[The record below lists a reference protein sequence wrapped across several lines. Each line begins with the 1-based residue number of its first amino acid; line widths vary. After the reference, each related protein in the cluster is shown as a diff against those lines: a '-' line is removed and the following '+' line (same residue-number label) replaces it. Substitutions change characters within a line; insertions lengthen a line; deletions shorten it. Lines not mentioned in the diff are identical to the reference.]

1 MVNVKCEILNYNE
14 TNIQMVQSNAN
25 LIAFVIIECVYH
37 VGSLLIHTKCIQ
49 RHVGCLFVCLY
60 FILQVIFSLLI
71 KVQGLIIYF
80 SKSTKS
86 TKSIQLLTFYYNFI
100 NTQMFNIL
108 FDFDFITNT
117 LSWVRLFHVDDMN
130 INRIMIRSVQ

>member
-49 RHVGCLFVCLY
+49 RHVACLFVCLY

-80 SKSTKS
+80 LKINKIN
-86 TKSIQLLTFYYNFI
+86 KSIQLLTFYYNFI

-108 FDFDFITNT
+108 FDFDFVTNT